1 MKTKVEY
8 RVKPVTR
15 YIVTRFEQQTSD
27 DERMGSSGAVAQR
40 GEFVNAEIAYHVAYA
55 LCTAEHSAA
64 GAPLDSPDFIYPKI
78 PDGVVIEP
86 IL

>member
-1 MKTKVEY
+1 MQHKLRPQIT
-8 RVKPVTR
+8 PVTR

-27 DERMGSSGAVAQR
+27 DERMGSSGAVDQR